1 MPRTALT
8 WLNRISL
15 AALVL
20 HVPPAVAD
28 WRQERWVVEDFTK
41 VLGEGP
47 DGGPVAQAG
56 GDVHSMC
63 ADQMGRLFLS
73 SGQFIDVV
81 TAEGMRSRVA
91 GTGQPGYRDGP
102 AHEAQFRLGFKS
114 YYGAHNLACGP
125 NGVFVSDGGNRRIRR
140 LHKRDGKWQ
149 VDTWAGGG
157 KRRMK
162 PGDTA
167 APQEVMFRGTISVA
181 VTTSGQV
188 TVADDGG
195 YFRVSPDGR
204 TIRYVGPWPATMAP
218 KTNVAP
224 KLNVMMGDAD
234 SRGSVYFVSRTPH
247 FVVRIDPDDAAVHL
261 AGRFVETR
269 TRLSIGDGPPR
280 EAFFDTPSSLAVQ
293 PDGSA
298 VYVCGGDEYDI
309 RRVPADGTG
318 TTATLMNNGRWGI
331 ASVHPNRSR
340 GPAVVK
346 AGAGGRLR
354 PEGELTGLMVSHLI
368 GRDAEGNLYGS
379 INFWTGM
386 TQFVEG
392 HGLLGTRIFRLR
404 REPARGSP

>member
-1 MPRTALT
+1 MSKNGKA
-8 WLNRISL
+8 WLKQATL
-15 AALVL
+15 AAIVL
-20 HVPPAVAD
+20 QMMPAAAD
-28 WRQERWVVEDFTK
+28 WREERWVVEDFTN
-41 VLGEGP
+41 VLSTGP
-47 DGGPVAQAG
+47 QGGPVAQAG
-56 GDVHSMC
+56 GDVDAMC
-63 ADQMGRLFLS
+63 ADPAGRLFLS
-73 SGQFIDVV
+73 NGQFIDVV
-81 TAEGMRSRVA
+81 TSDGMRSHAA
-91 GTGQPGYRDGP
+91 GTGQLGYRDGP
-102 AHEAQFRLGFKS
+102 AHEAQFRLGLKS

-125 NGVFVSDGGNRRIRR
+125 NGVFVADGGNRRIRR
-140 LHKRDGKWQ
+140 LHRRDGRWQ

-157 KRRMK
+157 TRRMK
-162 PGDTA
+162 PWETA
-167 APQEVMFRGTISVA
+167 APWDVMFRGTISVA
-181 VTTSGQV
+181 VTASGQV

-195 YFRVSPDGR
+195 YFRISPDGR
-204 TIRYVGPWPATMAP
+204 SILYVGPWPASMAR
-218 KTNVAP
+218 KQDAAA

-234 SRGSVYFVSRTPH
+234 SRGFVYFVSRTPD
-247 FVVRIDPDDAAVHL
+247 FVARIDPDDTVVHL
-261 AGRFVETR
+261 AGRFADTR

-280 EAFFDTPSSLAVQ
+280 EAFFDTPTSLAVQ

-346 AGAGGRLR
+346 PGAEGRLR
-354 PEGELTGLMVSHLI
+354 PDGELTDLMVSHLV

-404 REPARGSP
+404 REPARAAQ